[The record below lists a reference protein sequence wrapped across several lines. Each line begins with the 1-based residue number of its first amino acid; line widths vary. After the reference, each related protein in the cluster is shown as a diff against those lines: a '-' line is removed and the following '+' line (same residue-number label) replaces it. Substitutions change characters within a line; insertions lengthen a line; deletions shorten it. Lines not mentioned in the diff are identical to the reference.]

1 MCRRKAPQ
9 VVRRTGTERGRALLG
24 VAAALA
30 LAASIAWPLTALSQ
44 PLTVYSGRGEKF
56 TRPVIEAFAKHTGI
70 EVRLQTGASGALLAK
85 LRVEGGRS
93 PADVFITNYVGVL
106 EEARRHGL
114 LAPVTVPALSS
125 IAPEFRAADD
135 TWVAFSARL
144 RVIVYNTDAIQPGA
158 VTSLM
163 DLADPKWR
171 GRVGTVSSGNQS
183 FIGGL
188 SAIYAL
194 QGEAATEA
202 FLRGLKANSQ
212 GQVLPKHTPVVSA
225 VAAGQFP
232 LGYVNHYYYY
242 RHMARDPDAPLGLLV
257 PDQQEGQMG
266 AVVTVAGAGV
276 LQAAPNPA
284 AAQEFMAFLVSPAG
298 QEIFAA
304 VNYEYPVVASVP
316 AHEAVVPRDRINI
329 APVDLSMAHASRDKA
344 IALIDKVGLD

>member
-1 MCRRKAPQ
+1 MCRRKAPSF
-9 VVRRTGTERGRALLG
+9 VRRTVTERSHALLG
-24 VAAALA
+24 VVTALA
-30 LAASIAWPLTALSQ
+30 LAAGIAWPLTALSQ

-85 LRVEGGRS
+85 LQVEGERS

-106 EEARRHGL
+106 QEARRHGL
-114 LAPVTVPALSS
+114 LAPVTAPGLSS
-125 IAPEFRAADD
+125 IAPEFRASDD

-144 RVIVYNTDAIQPGA
+144 RVIVYNTDAIEPGA

-163 DLADPKWR
+163 DLADPRWR
-171 GRVGTVSSGNQS
+171 GQVGTVSSGNQS

-242 RHMARDPDAPLGLLV
+242 RHKAKDPDAPLGLLV
-257 PDQQEGQMG
+257 PDQQDGQMG

-276 LQAAPNPA
+276 LKAAPNPA
-284 AAQEFMAFLVSPAG
+284 AAQEFMAFLVSPVG
-298 QEIFAA
+298 QEVFAA